1 MERSFAKEVE
11 SLKLGEGEVF
21 HGEGILAM
29 TKALLQSGVSY
40 VGGYQGAPVSHMMD
54 VLNDGRE
61 ILDELGVHVE
71 TCANEAA
78 AAAMLGASI
87 NYPMRGAVVWKSVV
101 GTNVASDAL
110 SNLASA
116 GVTGGA
122 LIIVGEDYGEGASII
137 QERTHAFALKS
148 SIWLFDPRPHLPKFV
163 SLIEEAFELSEETNT
178 PVMMEFRIRACH
190 VHGSFVCKDNK
201 KPAISRNTP
210 LTEPRQNFDRI
221 CLPPSTYLQ
230 EQQKVHVRLPAALDF
245 IRRRELNE
253 VFEGEQKDVGIILQ
267 GGMYNSTIRALNQLG
282 LADNFG
288 KTTVP
293 LLVLNVVHPLVPEEI
308 TGFCQDK
315 RSVLVIEEGNPDY
328 IEQSVNVLLRKAG
341 SDTPVHGK
349 DFLPMAGEYTGEVL
363 LAGLSGYVSSAMPDH
378 PAVAMATAE
387 AARVTENKRRAAE
400 LLGQTLPK
408 RPPGFCVGCPE
419 RPVFS
424 ALQLAQKEVGD
435 VHISADIGCH
445 TFSTLPPFNLGN
457 TVMGYG
463 LGLAS
468 SMGVTPNIDK
478 RVITF
483 MGDGGFWHNGLTSGV
498 IGAQFNRNDSVLVV
512 MNNGFSAATGQQYLP
527 STPDKKN
534 GQFADL
540 SIQDALRGVGV
551 KWLKRVRTYDVR
563 EVTKIFKEAL
573 TTSVKGLKVILAE
586 GECMLSRHR
595 RERVVRQQKL
605 KAGRRVI
612 TAKFGVDADVCTG
625 DHACIRM
632 SGCPSLTIKPS
643 GDILK
648 PDPVATVDNSC
659 LACGLCGE
667 NAQAAALCP
676 SFYQA
681 EVVRNANLFDRMLAS
696 VRKGVIA
703 GLQALSGQSGGGPSE
718 VGPSQVAPSASEAKA
733 A

>member
-1 MERSFAKEVE
+1 FKKEVE
-11 SLKLGEGEVF
+11 SLRLGAGEVF
-21 HGEGILAM
+21 HGEGIVAV

-40 VGGYQGAPVSHMMD
+40 VGGYQGAPVSHLVD
-54 VLNDGRE
+54 VLSDAQE
-61 ILDELGVHVE
+61 ILDEYGVHLE
-71 TCANEAA
+71 TCANEAG

-87 NYPMRGAVVWKSVV
+87 NYPIRGAVTWKSTV

-122 LIIVGEDYGEGASII
+122 LIIIGEDYGEGASII

-148 SIWLFDPRPHLPKFV
+148 SMWLFDPRPHHPKFV
-163 SLIEEAFELSEETNT
+163 SLIEEAFELSEESNT

-190 VHGSFVCKDNK
+190 VHGSFVCKDNI
-201 KPAISRNTP
+201 KPRISRNTP
-210 LTEPRQNFDRI
+210 LTEPHHDFDRI
-221 CLPPSTYLQ
+221 CLPPSTYMQ
-230 EQQKVHVRLPAALDF
+230 EKQKVEVRLPAALDF

-253 VFEGEQKDVGIILQ
+253 VFAGDQKDVGIILQ
-267 GGMYNSTIRALNQLG
+267 GGMYNSTLRALHQLG
-282 LADNFG
+282 LADSFG
-288 KTTVP
+288 KSTLP

-308 TGFCQDK
+308 TGFCQNK
-315 RSVLVIEEGNPDY
+315 QSVLVIEEGNPDY
-328 IEQSVNVLLRKAG
+328 IEQSVHVLLRKAG
-341 SDTPVHGK
+341 IDTPLHGK

-363 LAGLSGYVSSAMPDH
+363 LAGLSGYVASAMPDH
-378 PAVAMATAE
+378 PAVATAKAE
-387 AARVTENKRRAAE
+387 AGRVAENKRRAAE

-424 ALQLAQKEVGD
+424 ALQLAQQEVGE

-457 TVMGYG
+457 TVLGYG

-468 SMGVTPNIDK
+468 SLGVTPNIDK
-478 RVITF
+478 RVVTF

-512 MNNGFSAATGQQYLP
+512 MNNGYSSATGQQYLP

-534 GQFADL
+534 DQYADL

-563 EVTKIFKEAL
+563 EVAKTFKEAL

-586 GECMLSRHR
+586 GECMLARHR
-595 RERVVRQQKL
+595 RERIVREEKM

-612 TAKFGVDADVCTG
+612 TAKFGVDADICTG
-625 DHACIRM
+625 DHSCIRM

-648 PDPVATVDNSC
+648 PDPVATVDSSC

-676 SFYQA
+676 SFFQA
-681 EVVRNANLFDRMLAS
+681 EVVRNANLFDRMLAG
-696 VRKGVIA
+696 VRRGVIA
-703 GLQALSGQSGGGPSE
+703 GLQALSGHSTASI
-718 VGPSQVAPSASEAKA
+718 SATKHSATGANA